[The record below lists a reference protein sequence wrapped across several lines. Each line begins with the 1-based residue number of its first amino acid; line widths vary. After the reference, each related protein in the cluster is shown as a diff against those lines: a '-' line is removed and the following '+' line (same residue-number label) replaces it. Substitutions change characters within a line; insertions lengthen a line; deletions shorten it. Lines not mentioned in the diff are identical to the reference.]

1 MKRRTLT
8 ILLAL
13 TLIALL
19 LTACGGNADG
29 SSGSTAAAGP
39 SADADYDYWS
49 TSIGDGYGF
58 DSGFQES
65 PEGAEEDFS
74 SQDDRLSN
82 AKMIYTANLE
92 VETTDFNTCTAG
104 LEVLV
109 EQMGGY
115 LEYAST
121 NSYRSGYRSAS
132 YTVRVPAAQFTA
144 FLNSVGQIGHVT
156 YQDKHSENVSE
167 AYYDTESRLVTQR
180 TKLERLQALLSQAE
194 NMEDIITIES
204 AISET
209 EYLIEQLTGTLRH
222 YDALVDFATI
232 SINLQEVTRL
242 STVESA
248 PPTFL
253 DQMSTA
259 FTGGVNGFVDFLQTL
274 AISLAY
280 SWIWLLILA
289 VIIVLAVHYARRKS
303 KEPPFLRPSASPFSK
318 KQGKKPDDKQPKE

>member
-1 MKRRTLT
+1 MPFKTVLIVNLPREDGGEKEDGKMKR
-8 ILLAL
+8 
-13 TLIALL
+13 
-19 LTACGGNADG
+19 GNAGG

-92 VETTDFNTCTAG
+92 VETTDFDTCTAG

-132 YTVRVPAAQFTA
+132 YTVRVPAAQFTTV
-144 FLNSVGQIGHVT
+144 LNSVGQIGHVT
-156 YQDKHSENVSE
+156 YQDKHSETVSE
-167 AYYDTESRLVTQR
+167 A
-180 TKLERLQALLSQAE
+180 
-194 NMEDIITIES
+194 
-204 AISET
+204 
-209 EYLIEQLTGTLRH
+209 
-222 YDALVDFATI
+222 
-232 SINLQEVTRL
+232 
-242 STVESA
+242 
-248 PPTFL
+248 
-253 DQMSTA
+253 
-259 FTGGVNGFVDFLQTL
+259 
-274 AISLAY
+274 
-280 SWIWLLILA
+280 
-289 VIIVLAVHYARRKS
+289 
-303 KEPPFLRPSASPFSK
+303 
-318 KQGKKPDDKQPKE
+318 